1 MNNLK
6 IFHKDHETKIS
17 KELIEGEDWGINRF
31 PDKQNQFWIKEVYST
46 FVTIKI
52 RIDSPIMADI
62 ALQIAKTVNFEYFD
76 ILYMYGARCDKL
88 TAKDRAVC
96 PTGLMYANLIASWGM
111 SRSVRILDC
120 HFDLKLLELPIVL
133 NVEHSWAKQVEENK
147 IEALLFPDASAAKR
161 YQWVTEYEIPKYFCT
176 KERDQVTGEIIKHE
190 IPEIKENKILI
201 VDDLCDGGRSFLDL
215 SAKYPNKKMSLAV
228 THGVFSNQAL
238 TKLCE
243 SFEKIY
249 TTNSYADWSDCG
261 GKLEVI
267 DAFELF

>member
-1 MNNLK
+1 MKDLK
-6 IFHKDHETKIS
+6 IFHRNVEKKIV
-17 KELIEGEDWGINRF
+17 KELVAGEDWGINCF
-31 PDKQNQFWIKEVYST
+31 PDKQNQFWIKEEYST

-52 RIDSPIMADI
+52 RINTPVMADL
-62 ALQIAKTVNFEYFD
+62 ALQIARTVHFEYFD

-96 PTGLMYANLIASWGM
+96 PTGPMYADLIAAWGL
-111 SRSVRILDC
+111 SDSVRILDC
-120 HFDLKLLELPIVL
+120 HFNLDLLEHKVL
-133 NVEHSWAKQVEENK
+133 NIEHSWAKQVKDNK

-161 YQWVTEYEIPKYFCT
+161 YKWVDGCEIPKYFCT

-215 SAKYPNKKMSLAV
+215 SSKYPKKDMSLAV
-228 THGVFSNQAL
+228 THGIFSAGIEVL
-238 TKLCE
+238 TEKL
-243 SFEKIY
+243 SKIFG
-249 TTNSYADWSDCG
+249 TNSYADWVSG
-261 GKLEVI
+261 EKFEVV